1 MNDNNANLILE
12 RMNNNSLS
20 FEFVNSIL
28 KKYPDSYNQF
38 MNYTNIVALSRIKN
52 NIKNISKELYL
63 EKMIIRLNNIYFDCK
78 NIIFND
84 LFYGFALNDES
95 RDFMNKLGM
104 YDSLEYYKSS
114 YSYIIKKYNEL
125 DDSEKKSININEI
138 KSPSELINEV
148 NSMIS
153 DKSKELFLGTIEEHK
168 EKDAKRLAYATKLM
182 SKEEIY
188 SLYQTLKKYHNG
200 KPKIVLD
207 VFSNAL
213 RERFGPLTNREL
225 EEYLGRGET
234 YQEKKAGSRFDEYLG
249 ISRDIPRKLQEL
261 LAMFPDMEASLKDN
275 KTPTAKK

>member
-153 DKSKELFLGTIEEHK
+153 DKSKELFWAL
-168 EKDAKRLAYATKLM
+168 
-182 SKEEIY
+182 
-188 SLYQTLKKYHNG
+188 LKN
-200 KPKIVLD
+200 I
-207 VFSNAL
+207 
-213 RERFGPLTNREL
+213 
-225 EEYLGRGET
+225 
-234 YQEKKAGSRFDEYLG
+234 KK
-249 ISRDIPRKLQEL
+249 K
-261 LAMFPDMEASLKDN
+261 MLKGLHMQQN
-275 KTPTAKK
+275 